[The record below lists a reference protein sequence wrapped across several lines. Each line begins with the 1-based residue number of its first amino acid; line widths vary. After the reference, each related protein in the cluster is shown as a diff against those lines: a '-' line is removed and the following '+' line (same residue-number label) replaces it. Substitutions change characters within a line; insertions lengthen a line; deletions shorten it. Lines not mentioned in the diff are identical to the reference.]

1 MVLPKHMRLKGHRCF
16 DFIYKEASRFYGPSM
31 VLRVTNAN
39 TKPQVKGKNS
49 KTRSSIKCAI
59 SISNKVSKKSVTR
72 NKLRRLFHQHLSLRL
87 SKMNFDEDVWAF
99 ISLKPS
105 CMKSSNIN
113 LLKECDKLFV
123 KAGLTKW
130 LSVPMKT
137 FFTMED
143 LQEVI

>member
-1 MVLPKHMRLKGHRCF
+1 MVLPRNMRLKGHRCF
-16 DFIYKEASRFYGPSM
+16 DFIYKQGKRFYSHSM

-72 NKLRRLFHQHLSLRL
+72 NKLRRLFHQHLSFRL
-87 SKMNFDEDVWAF
+87 SNMSFDNEMWAF

-105 CMKSSNIN
+105 CMKNSTSN
-113 LLKECDKLFV
+113 LLKECDKLLI
-123 KAGLTKW
+123 KAGVT
-130 LSVPMKT
+130 
-137 FFTMED
+137 
-143 LQEVI
+143 Q